1 MGPYS
6 GTPLAGTHHH
16 PPTITH
22 HPLPQAFQTVTVFA
36 DQNTPM
42 QLIPV
47 KAGSNE
53 FKFDIFQPYTFF
65 ALQYIGE
72 DKAQVKIAKI
82 VRETLEIDPTPVY
95 NVETESVVQPVVA
108 CRIYTSSG
116 QLIPRLQSGV
126 NVVVET
132 MPDGQVR
139 ARKVIMP

>member
-22 HPLPQAFQTVTVFA
+22 HPLPQAFQSVTVFA
-36 DQNTPM
+36 FQNTPM
-42 QLIPV
+42 QLLPV
-47 KAGSNE
+47 NAETNE
-53 FKFDIFQPYTFF
+53 FKFDIFLPYTFF

-72 DKAQVKIAKI
+72 DKAQAKISKI
-82 VRETLEIDPTPVY
+82 VRETLQIDPTPVY
-95 NVETESVVQPVVA
+95 NVETESAAKPVVA

-116 QLIPRLQSGV
+116 QPIPRLQPGV

-132 MPDGQVR
+132 MANGQVR

>member
-6 GTPLAGTHHH
+6 GTPLAGTYHHY
-16 PPTITH
+16 TFFTDQ
-22 HPLPQAFQTVTVFA
+22 PLPQAFQTVTVFA

-42 QLIPV
+42 QLLPV
-47 KAGSNE
+47 KAETNV

-95 NVETESVVQPVVA
+95 NVETEPALQPVVA
-108 CRIYTSSG
+108 CRIYTPSG
-116 QLIPRLQSGV
+116 QLIPRLLSGV

-139 ARKVIMP
+139 ARKVIMR